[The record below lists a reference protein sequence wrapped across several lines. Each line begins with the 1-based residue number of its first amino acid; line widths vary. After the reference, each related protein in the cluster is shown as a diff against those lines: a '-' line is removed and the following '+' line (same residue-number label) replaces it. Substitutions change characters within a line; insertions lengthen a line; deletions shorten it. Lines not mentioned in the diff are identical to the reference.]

1 VKSAEELG
9 VNQSE
14 GDILGAVLGAADSDS
29 GIAGVLLD
37 IGDSETLQD
46 TLQQMLPDHAGG
58 AFESATKGSRLMGKF
73 LLDPRAPGSDSGP
86 WRLWTE
92 QVAWATSK
100 SVGATSDYKL
110 GGWGAA
116 AGIEAGLGGAGGV
129 GVSLAYLSGRDS
141 KGDNE
146 LISNQYE
153 AGLYWRGR
161 WGGLTAFARGTAA
174 TIKFDNT
181 RRFSGFADG
190 ATIKREAE
198 GDWSGRLYSASAGA
212 SYDMRMGRFAI
223 RPSVT
228 LEHYKLTEKAYDE
241 SGGGTAFN
249 LEVEKRSSDES
260 AANAL
265 VALGYDLFGKD
276 TDNGWMRV
284 ELEGGYRSI
293 LSGSLG
299 KTRARFEG
307 GETFTLTP
315 EDRDSGWLA
324 GLRLIGGDR
333 GMSLAGEVNAEDQ
346 LGKVGIGGRFSL
358 QLAL

>member
-1 VKSAEELG
+1 
-9 VNQSE
+9 
-14 GDILGAVLGAADSDS
+14 
-29 GIAGVLLD
+29 
-37 IGDSETLQD
+37 
-46 TLQQMLPDHAGG
+46 
-58 AFESATKGSRLMGKF
+58 MGKF

-129 GVSLAYLSGRDS
+129 GVSLAYLSGRDT

-153 AGLYWRGR
+153 GGLYWRGR

-181 RRFSGFADG
+181 RRFSGLADG
-190 ATIKREAE
+190 STIKREAE

-228 LEHYKLTEKAYDE
+228 LEHYKLNEKAYDE

-260 AANAL
+260 AANAHPAA
-265 VALGYDLFGKD
+265 VGVFAEQVVTQRDK
-276 TDNGWMRV
+276 RV

-333 GMSLAGEVNAEDQ
+333 GMSLAGEVDAEDQ